1 MKITD
6 EQLDHI
12 ARLARLRLTDEER
25 TRLRKDLDDI
35 VGYVE
40 KLNEIDVDGI
50 EPTSHAL
57 EQKNVFLAPDAAH
70 PLHAADALKNAPLR
84 HRDFFDIP
92 RVIEEVEE

>member
-1 MKITD
+1 LKITD
-6 EQLDHI
+6 KQLDHI
-12 ARLARLRLTDEER
+12 ARLARLKLTDEER
-25 TRLRKDLDDI
+25 TRLIKDLDDI

-50 EPTSHAL
+50 KPTSHAL

-70 PLHAADALKNAPLR
+70 PLHAADVLKNAPLR

>member
-12 ARLARLRLTDEER
+12 SRLARMRLTDEER
-25 TRLRKDLDDI
+25 KRLRKDLDDI

-50 EPTSHAL
+50 KPTSHAL
-57 EQKNVFLAPDAAH
+57 EQKNVFLAPDAANS
-70 PLHAADALKNAPLR
+70 LHTADVLKNAPLQ
-84 HRDFFDIP
+84 HRGFFDIP